1 MDKLPLPTINNSLLE
16 MIGNTP
22 LLEIKNID
30 VGVCRLF
37 VKMESQNPGGS
48 IKDRVAI
55 SIIEQ
60 AEKDGLLKP
69 GGTIVEATAGNT
81 GIGLALVGV
90 LKGYKVI
97 LVIPDKMSREKILH
111 LKAIGTEIVF
121 TRSDVSKEDP
131 EYYHNIAERIVKETP
146 GAFYANQFGN
156 PANAKAHEE
165 TTAPEIW
172 EQMDHN
178 IDAFVAGVGSGGTLS
193 GVGKFFKNVS
203 PSTQIIAADPEGS
216 IIYDAVKKGTF
227 SYEGGS
233 WFVEGIGEDFI
244 PDVLDLSYID
254 DAVTIPDSKAFKTL
268 DLLLKKEGI
277 LAGSSAGTLVA
288 GAIEWCKSQTE
299 PKRVVSLICDTGNKY
314 LSKAFDDA
322 WLSNNGLNVRNLRN
336 DLSDIVVMR
345 ADKQQVVSVKEND
358 TVLIAY
364 NRMRNS
370 DFSQLPVLEN
380 DKLVGTISEDDIL
393 NYCAGNKD
401 GFNQSIDK
409 AMSNNLHKIDCKSS
423 IDDLSSLLNKDSF
436 AMIMEGETFIGIVTK
451 VDLLAYLKNNN

>member
-1 MDKLPLPTINNSLLE
+1 MDKLPLPEINNSLLE

-203 PSTQIIAADPEGS
+203 PSTQIVAADPEGS

-254 DAVTIPDSKAFKTL
+254 DAVTIPDSKAFETL

-345 ADKQQVVSVKEND
+345 ADKQQVISVKEND

-393 NYCAGNKD
+393 NYCAENKD

-409 AMSNNLHKIDCKSS
+409 VMSNNLHKIDCRASV
-423 IDDLSSLLNKDSF
+423 DDLSLVLSKDNF
-436 AMIMEGETFIGIVTK
+436 AMIMEDETFIGIVTK
-451 VDLLAYLKNNN
+451 VDLLAYLKNNS

>member
-1 MDKLPLPTINNSLLE
+1 MDRLPLPEINNSLLE

-22 LLEIKNID
+22 LLELKNID

-48 IKDRVAI
+48 IKDRVAL

-111 LKAIGTEIVF
+111 LKAIGTEIIF

-131 EYYHNIAERIVKETP
+131 EYYHNIAEKIVNETP

-165 TTAPEIW
+165 TTGPEIW
-172 EQMDHN
+172 EQMNHDV
-178 IDAFVAGVGSGGTLS
+178 DAFVAGVGSGGTLS

-203 PSTQIIAADPEGS
+203 PSTQIVAADPEGS
-216 IIYDAVKKGTF
+216 IIFDAVKKGTF

-254 DAVTIPDSKAFKTL
+254 DAVTIPDSKAFDTL

-288 GAIEWCKSQTE
+288 GAIEWCKAQKE

-322 WLSNNGLNVRNLRN
+322 WLSNNGLSVRNLRN

-345 ADKQQVVSVKEND
+345 ADKQQIVSVKEND

-370 DFSQLPVLEN
+370 DFSQLPVLDN
-380 DKLVGTISEDDIL
+380 DKLIGTINENDIL
-393 NYCAGNKD
+393 NYCGENKD
-401 GFNQSIDK
+401 GFSHSIDR
-409 AMSNNLHKIDCKSS
+409 AMSDNLHKIDCKSS

>member
-1 MDKLPLPTINNSLLE
+1 MDKLPLPEINNSLLE

-203 PSTQIIAADPEGS
+203 PSTQIVAADPEGS
-216 IIYDAVKKGTF
+216 IIFDAVKKGTF

-254 DAVTIPDSKAFKTL
+254 DAVTIPDSKAFETL

-393 NYCAGNKD
+393 NYCAENKD

-409 AMSNNLHKIDCKSS
+409 VMSNNLHKIDCRASV
-423 IDDLSSLLNKDSF
+423 DDLSLALSKDNF
-436 AMIMEGETFIGIVTK
+436 AMIMEDETFIGIVTK
-451 VDLLAYLKNNN
+451 VDLLAYLKNNS

>member
-1 MDKLPLPTINNSLLE
+1 

-22 LLEIKNID
+22 LLELKNID

-48 IKDRVAI
+48 IKDRVAL

-111 LKAIGTEIVF
+111 LKAIGTEIIF

-131 EYYHNIAERIVKETP
+131 EYYHNIAEKIVNETP

-165 TTAPEIW
+165 TTGPEIW
-172 EQMDHN
+172 EQMNHDV
-178 IDAFVAGVGSGGTLS
+178 DAFVAGVGSGGTLS

-203 PSTQIIAADPEGS
+203 PSTQIVAADPEGS
-216 IIYDAVKKGTF
+216 IIFDAVKKGTF

-254 DAVTIPDSKAFKTL
+254 DAVTIPDSKAFDTL

-288 GAIEWCKSQTE
+288 GAIEWCKAQKE

-322 WLSNNGLNVRNLRN
+322 WLSNNGLSVRNLRN

-345 ADKQQVVSVKEND
+345 ADKQQIVSVKEND

-370 DFSQLPVLEN
+370 DFSQLPVLDN
-380 DKLVGTISEDDIL
+380 DKLIGTINENDIL
-393 NYCAGNKD
+393 NYCGENKD
-401 GFNQSIDK
+401 GFSHSIDR
-409 AMSNNLHKIDCKSS
+409 AMSDNLHKIDCKSS

>member
-1 MDKLPLPTINNSLLE
+1 MDKLPLPEINNSLLE

-22 LLEIKNID
+22 LLELKNID

-48 IKDRVAI
+48 IKDRVAL

-111 LKAIGTEIVF
+111 LKAIGTEIIF

-131 EYYHNIAERIVKETP
+131 EYYHNIAEKIVNETP

-165 TTAPEIW
+165 TTGPEIW
-172 EQMDHN
+172 EQMNHDV
-178 IDAFVAGVGSGGTLS
+178 DAFVAGVGSGGTLS

-203 PSTQIIAADPEGS
+203 PSTQIVAADPEGS
-216 IIYDAVKKGTF
+216 IIFDAVKKGTF

-254 DAVTIPDSKAFKTL
+254 DAVTIPDSKAFDTL
-268 DLLLKKEGI
+268 DILLKKEGI

-288 GAIEWCKSQTE
+288 GAIEWCKAQKE

-322 WLSNNGLNVRNLRN
+322 WLSNNGLSVRNLRN

-345 ADKQQVVSVKEND
+345 ADKQQIVSVKEND

-370 DFSQLPVLEN
+370 DFSQLPVLDN
-380 DKLVGTISEDDIL
+380 DKLIGTINENDIL
-393 NYCAGNKD
+393 NYCGENKD
-401 GFNQSIDK
+401 GFSHSIDR
-409 AMSNNLHKIDCKSS
+409 AMSDNLHKIDCKSS

>member
-48 IKDRVAI
+48 IKDRVAV

-60 AEKDGLLKP
+60 AEKDGLLKK

-81 GIGLALVGV
+81 GIGLALVGA
-90 LKGYKVI
+90 LKGYRVI

-111 LKAIGTEIVF
+111 LKALGTEIVF

-131 EYYHNIAERIVKETP
+131 EYYHNIAERIVNETP

-165 TTAPEIW
+165 TTGPEIW

-178 IDAFVAGVGSGGTLS
+178 VDAFVAGVGSGGTLS
-193 GVGKFFKNVS
+193 GVGKFFKNIS
-203 PSTQIIAADPEGS
+203 PSTQIVAADPEGS
-216 IIYDAVKKGTF
+216 VIFDAVKKGTF

-254 DAVTIPDSKAFKTL
+254 DAVTIPDSNAFETL

-288 GAIEWCKSQTE
+288 GAIEWCRAQTE

-314 LSKAFDDA
+314 LSKAFDEA
-322 WLSNNGLNVRNLRN
+322 WLSNNGLSDKTLKN

-345 ADKQQVVSVKEND
+345 ADRKQVVSVKESD

-370 DFSQLPVLEN
+370 DFSQLPVLDN
-380 DKLVGTISEDDIL
+380 DKLVGIISEDDIF
-393 NYCAGNKD
+393 NYCFDNKD
-401 GFNQSIDK
+401 GFSHKIAN
-409 AMSNNLHKIDCKSS
+409 AMSSDLPKVDCKAS
-423 IDDLSSLLNKDSF
+423 ISDLSSVLSKDNF

-451 VDLLAYLKNNN
+451 VDVLAYIKNNS

>member
-1 MDKLPLPTINNSLLE
+1 MDKLPLPEINNSLLE

-203 PSTQIIAADPEGS
+203 PSTQIVAADPEGS
-216 IIYDAVKKGTF
+216 IIFDAVKKGTF

-254 DAVTIPDSKAFKTL
+254 DAVTIPDSKAFETL

-393 NYCAGNKD
+393 NYCAENKD

-409 AMSNNLHKIDCKSS
+409 VMSNNLHKIDCRASV
-423 IDDLSSLLNKDSF
+423 DDLSLVLSKDNF
-436 AMIMEGETFIGIVTK
+436 AMIMEDETFIGIVTK
-451 VDLLAYLKNNN
+451 VDLLAYLKNNS

>member
-1 MDKLPLPTINNSLLE
+1 MDRLPLPEINNSLLE

-22 LLEIKNID
+22 LLELKNID

-48 IKDRVAI
+48 IKDRVAL

-111 LKAIGTEIVF
+111 LKAIGTEIIF

-131 EYYHNIAERIVKETP
+131 EYYHNIAEKIVNETP

-165 TTAPEIW
+165 TTGPEIW
-172 EQMDHN
+172 EQMNHDV
-178 IDAFVAGVGSGGTLS
+178 DAFVAGVGSGGTLS

-203 PSTQIIAADPEGS
+203 PSTQIVAADPEGS
-216 IIYDAVKKGTF
+216 IIFDAVKKGTF

-254 DAVTIPDSKAFKTL
+254 DAVTIPDSKAFDTL
-268 DLLLKKEGI
+268 DILLKKEGI

-288 GAIEWCKSQTE
+288 GAIEWCKAQKE

-322 WLSNNGLNVRNLRN
+322 WLSNNGLSVRNLRN

-345 ADKQQVVSVKEND
+345 ADKQQIVSVKEND

-370 DFSQLPVLEN
+370 DFSQLPVLDN
-380 DKLVGTISEDDIL
+380 DKLIGTINENDIL
-393 NYCAGNKD
+393 DYCGENKD
-401 GFNQSIDK
+401 GFSHSIDR
-409 AMSNNLHKIDCKSS
+409 AMSDNLHKIDCKSS

>member
-1 MDKLPLPTINNSLLE
+1 MDKLPLPEINNSLLE

-22 LLEIKNID
+22 LLELKNID

-48 IKDRVAI
+48 IKDRVAL

-111 LKAIGTEIVF
+111 LKAIGTEIIF

-131 EYYHNIAERIVKETP
+131 EYYHNIAEKIVNETP

-165 TTAPEIW
+165 TTGPEIW
-172 EQMDHN
+172 EQMNHDV
-178 IDAFVAGVGSGGTLS
+178 DAFVAGVGSGGTLS

-203 PSTQIIAADPEGS
+203 PSTQIVAADPEGS
-216 IIYDAVKKGTF
+216 IIFDAVKKGTF

-254 DAVTIPDSKAFKTL
+254 DAVTIPDSKAFDTL

-288 GAIEWCKSQTE
+288 GAIEWCKAQKE

-322 WLSNNGLNVRNLRN
+322 WLSNNGLSVRNLRN

-345 ADKQQVVSVKEND
+345 SDKQQIVSVKEND

-370 DFSQLPVLEN
+370 DFSQLPVLDN
-380 DKLVGTISEDDIL
+380 DKLIGTINENDIL
-393 NYCAGNKD
+393 NYCGENKD
-401 GFNQSIDK
+401 GFSHSINR
-409 AMSNNLHKIDCKSS
+409 AMSDNLHKIDCKSS

>member
-1 MDKLPLPTINNSLLE
+1 
-16 MIGNTP
+16 
-22 LLEIKNID
+22 
-30 VGVCRLF
+30 
-37 VKMESQNPGGS
+37 
-48 IKDRVAI
+48 
-55 SIIEQ
+55 
-60 AEKDGLLKP
+60 
-69 GGTIVEATAGNT
+69 
-81 GIGLALVGV
+81 
-90 LKGYKVI
+90 
-97 LVIPDKMSREKILH
+97 MSREKILH
-111 LKAIGTEIVF
+111 LKAIGTEIIF

-131 EYYHNIAERIVKETP
+131 EYYHNIAEKIVNETP

-165 TTAPEIW
+165 TTGPEIW
-172 EQMDHN
+172 EQMNHDV
-178 IDAFVAGVGSGGTLS
+178 DAFVAGVGSGGTLS

-203 PSTQIIAADPEGS
+203 PSTQIVAADPEGS
-216 IIYDAVKKGTF
+216 IIFDAVKKGTF

-254 DAVTIPDSKAFKTL
+254 DAVTIPDSKAFDTL

-288 GAIEWCKSQTE
+288 GAIEWCKAQKE

-322 WLSNNGLNVRNLRN
+322 WLSNNGLSVRNLRN

-345 ADKQQVVSVKEND
+345 ADKQQIVSVKEND

-370 DFSQLPVLEN
+370 DFSQLPVLDN
-380 DKLVGTISEDDIL
+380 DKLIGTINENDIL
-393 NYCAGNKD
+393 NYCGENKD
-401 GFNQSIDK
+401 GFSHSIDR
-409 AMSNNLHKIDCKSS
+409 AMSDNLHKIDCKSS

>member
-1 MDKLPLPTINNSLLE
+1 MDKLPLPEINNSLLE

-203 PSTQIIAADPEGS
+203 PSTQIVAADPEGS
-216 IIYDAVKKGTF
+216 IIFDAVKKGTF

-254 DAVTIPDSKAFKTL
+254 DAVTIPDSKAFETL

-345 ADKQQVVSVKEND
+345 ADKQQVISVKEND

-393 NYCAGNKD
+393 NYCAENKD

-409 AMSNNLHKIDCKSS
+409 AMSNNLHKIDCRASV
-423 IDDLSSLLNKDSF
+423 DDLSLVLSKDNF
-436 AMIMEGETFIGIVTK
+436 AMIMEDETFIGIVTK
-451 VDLLAYLKNNN
+451 VDLLAYLKNNS

>member
-1 MDKLPLPTINNSLLE
+1 MDKLPLPEINNSLLE

-203 PSTQIIAADPEGS
+203 PSTQIVAADPEGS
-216 IIYDAVKKGTF
+216 IIFDAVKKGTF

-254 DAVTIPDSKAFKTL
+254 DAVTIPDSKAFETL

-345 ADKQQVVSVKEND
+345 ADKQQVISVKEND

-393 NYCAGNKD
+393 NYCAENKD

-409 AMSNNLHKIDCKSS
+409 AMSSNLHKIDCRASV
-423 IDDLSSLLNKDSF
+423 DDLSLVLSKDNF
-436 AMIMEGETFIGIVTK
+436 AMIMEDETFIGIVTK
-451 VDLLAYLKNNN
+451 VDLLAYLKNNS

>member
-1 MDKLPLPTINNSLLE
+1 MDKLPLPEINNSLLE

-22 LLEIKNID
+22 LLELKNID

-48 IKDRVAI
+48 IKDRVAL

-111 LKAIGTEIVF
+111 LKAIGTEIIF

-131 EYYHNIAERIVKETP
+131 EYYHNIAEKIVNETP

-165 TTAPEIW
+165 TTGPEIW
-172 EQMDHN
+172 EQMNHDV
-178 IDAFVAGVGSGGTLS
+178 DAFVAGVGSGGTLS

-203 PSTQIIAADPEGS
+203 PSTQIVAADPEGS
-216 IIYDAVKKGTF
+216 IIFDAVKKGTF

-254 DAVTIPDSKAFKTL
+254 DAVTIPDSKAFDTL

-288 GAIEWCKSQTE
+288 GAIEWCKAQKE

-322 WLSNNGLNVRNLRN
+322 WLSNNGLSVRNLRN

-345 ADKQQVVSVKEND
+345 ADKQQIVSVKEND

-370 DFSQLPVLEN
+370 DFSQLPVLDN
-380 DKLVGTISEDDIL
+380 DKLIGTINENDIL
-393 NYCAGNKD
+393 NYCGENKD
-401 GFNQSIDK
+401 GFSHSIDR
-409 AMSNNLHKIDCKSS
+409 AMSDNLHKIDCKSS

>member
-1 MDKLPLPTINNSLLE
+1 MDKLPLPDINNSLLE

-60 AEKDGLLKP
+60 AEKDGILKP

-81 GIGLALVGV
+81 GIGLALVGI
-90 LKGYKVI
+90 LKGYRVV

-111 LKAIGTEIVF
+111 LKAMGTEVVF

-131 EYYHNIAERIVKETP
+131 EYYHNIAEKIVKETP

-156 PANAKAHEE
+156 PANALAHEK
-165 TTAPEIW
+165 TTGPEIW
-172 EQMDHN
+172 KQMDHN

-193 GVGKFFKNVS
+193 GVGKFLKSVS
-203 PSTQIIAADPEGS
+203 PKIQIVAADPEGS
-216 IIYDAVKKGTF
+216 IIFDAVKKG
-227 SYEGGS
+227 SYSYSGGS
-233 WFVEGIGEDFI
+233 WLVEGIGEDFI
-244 PDVLDLSYID
+244 PDVLNLSYID
-254 DAVTIPDSKAFKTL
+254 DAITIPDQKAFETL
-268 DLLLKKEGI
+268 EILLKKEGI

-288 GAIEWCKSQTE
+288 GAIEWCRAQKE

-322 WLSNNGLNVRNLRN
+322 WLSNNGLSNRNLKN
-336 DLSDIVVMR
+336 DLSDLIVMR
-345 ADKQQVVSVKEND
+345 ADQKQIISVKEDD

-370 DFSQLPVLEN
+370 DVSQLPVLDGDEI
-380 DKLVGTISEDDIL
+380 VGTITEDEIL
-393 NYCAGNKD
+393 RHCTENKD
-401 GFNQSIDK
+401 GFSSLVNV
-409 AMSNNLHKIDCKSS
+409 AMSSNLHQIDCNSS
-423 IDDLSSLLNKDSF
+423 ISDLSSLIDKSNF
-436 AMIMEGETFIGIVTK
+436 AIVMENNTFIGIITK
-451 VDLLAYLKNNN
+451 VDLLAYLKKNI

>member
-1 MDKLPLPTINNSLLE
+1 MDKLPLPEINNSLLE

-97 LVIPDKMSREKILH
+97 LVIPDNMSREKILH

-203 PSTQIIAADPEGS
+203 PSTQIVAADPEGS
-216 IIYDAVKKGTF
+216 IIFDAVKKGTF

-254 DAVTIPDSKAFKTL
+254 DAVTIPDSKAFETL

-345 ADKQQVVSVKEND
+345 ADKQQVISVKEND

-393 NYCAGNKD
+393 NYCAENKD

-409 AMSNNLHKIDCKSS
+409 AMSNNLHKIDCRASV
-423 IDDLSSLLNKDSF
+423 DDLSLVLSKDNF
-436 AMIMEGETFIGIVTK
+436 AMIMEDETFIGIVTK
-451 VDLLAYLKNNN
+451 VDLLAYLKNNS

>member
-48 IKDRVAI
+48 IKDRVAV

-60 AEKDGLLKP
+60 AEKDGLLKS

-81 GIGLALVGV
+81 GIGLALVGA
-90 LKGYKVI
+90 LKGYRVI

-111 LKAIGTEIVF
+111 LKALGTEIIF
-121 TRSDVSKEDP
+121 TRSDVSNEDP
-131 EYYHNIAERIVKETP
+131 EYYHNIAEKIVKETP

-165 TTAPEIW
+165 TTGPEIW

-193 GVGKFFKNVS
+193 GVGKFFKNIS
-203 PSTQIIAADPEGS
+203 PSTQIVAADPEGS
-216 IIYDAVKKGTF
+216 VIFDAVKKGAF

-244 PDVLDLSYID
+244 PDILDLSYID
-254 DAVTIPDSKAFKTL
+254 DAVTIPDSKAFETL
-268 DLLLKKEGI
+268 DILLKKEGI

-288 GAIEWCKSQTE
+288 GAIEWCRKQKE

-314 LSKAFDDA
+314 LSKAFDEA
-322 WLSNNGLNVRNLRN
+322 WLTNNGLSDKNLKN

-345 ADKQQVVSVKEND
+345 ADRKQIVSVKEDD

-370 DFSQLPVLEN
+370 DFSQLPVLDN
-380 DKLVGTISEDDIL
+380 DKLVGIISEDDIF
-393 NYCAGNKD
+393 NYCFDNKD
-401 GFNQSIDK
+401 GFSHKIAN
-409 AMSNNLHKIDCKSS
+409 AMSSDLPKVDCKAS
-423 IDDLSSLLNKDSF
+423 ISDLSSVLRKTNF

-451 VDLLAYLKNNN
+451 VDVLAYIKNNS

>member
-1 MDKLPLPTINNSLLE
+1 MDKLPLPEINNSLLE

-203 PSTQIIAADPEGS
+203 PSTQIVAADPEGS
-216 IIYDAVKKGTF
+216 IIFDAVKKGTF

-254 DAVTIPDSKAFKTL
+254 DAVTIPDSKAFETL

-345 ADKQQVVSVKEND
+345 ADKQQVISVKEND

-393 NYCAGNKD
+393 NYCAENKD

-409 AMSNNLHKIDCKSS
+409 AMSNNLHKIDCRASV
-423 IDDLSSLLNKDSF
+423 DDLSLALSKDNF
-436 AMIMEGETFIGIVTK
+436 AMIMEDETFIGIVTK
-451 VDLLAYLKNNN
+451 VDLLAYLKNNS

>member
-1 MDKLPLPTINNSLLE
+1 MDKLPLPEINNSLLE

-203 PSTQIIAADPEGS
+203 PSTQIVAADPEGS

-254 DAVTIPDSKAFKTL
+254 DAVTIPVSKAFETL

-345 ADKQQVVSVKEND
+345 ADKQQVISVKEND

-393 NYCAGNKD
+393 NYCAENKD

-409 AMSNNLHKIDCKSS
+409 AMSNNLHKIDCRASV
-423 IDDLSSLLNKDSF
+423 DDLSLVLSKDNF
-436 AMIMEGETFIGIVTK
+436 AMIMEDETFIGIVTK
-451 VDLLAYLKNNN
+451 VDLLAYLKNNS

>member
-1 MDKLPLPTINNSLLE
+1 MDKLPLPEINNSLLE

-22 LLEIKNID
+22 LLELKNID

-48 IKDRVAI
+48 IKDRVAL

-111 LKAIGTEIVF
+111 LKAIGTEIIF

-131 EYYHNIAERIVKETP
+131 EYYHNIAEKIVNETP

-165 TTAPEIW
+165 TTGPEIW
-172 EQMDHN
+172 EQMNHDV
-178 IDAFVAGVGSGGTLS
+178 DAFVAGVGSGGTLS

-203 PSTQIIAADPEGS
+203 PSTQIVAADPEGS
-216 IIYDAVKKGTF
+216 IIFDAVKKGTF

-254 DAVTIPDSKAFKTL
+254 DAVTIPDSKAFDTL

-288 GAIEWCKSQTE
+288 GAIEWCKAQKE

-322 WLSNNGLNVRNLRN
+322 WLSNNGLSVRNLRN

-345 ADKQQVVSVKEND
+345 SDKQQIVSVKEND

-370 DFSQLPVLEN
+370 DFSQLPVLDN
-380 DKLVGTISEDDIL
+380 DKLIGTINENDIL
-393 NYCAGNKD
+393 NYCGENKD
-401 GFNQSIDK
+401 GFSHSIDR
-409 AMSNNLHKIDCKSS
+409 AMSDNLHKIDCKSS

>member
-1 MDKLPLPTINNSLLE
+1 MDKLPLPEINNSLLE

-22 LLEIKNID
+22 LLELKNID

-48 IKDRVAI
+48 IKDRVAL

-111 LKAIGTEIVF
+111 LKAIGTEIIF

-131 EYYHNIAERIVKETP
+131 EYYHNIAEKIVNETP

-165 TTAPEIW
+165 TTGPEIW
-172 EQMDHN
+172 EQMNHDV
-178 IDAFVAGVGSGGTLS
+178 DAFVAGVGSGGTLS

-203 PSTQIIAADPEGS
+203 PSTQIVAADPEGS
-216 IIYDAVKKGTF
+216 IIFDAVKKGTF

-254 DAVTIPDSKAFKTL
+254 DAVTIPDSKAFDTL
-268 DLLLKKEGI
+268 DILLKKEGI

-288 GAIEWCKSQTE
+288 GAIEWCKAQKE

-322 WLSNNGLNVRNLRN
+322 WLSNNGLSVRNLRN

-345 ADKQQVVSVKEND
+345 ADKQQIVSVKEND

-370 DFSQLPVLEN
+370 DFSQLPVLDN
-380 DKLVGTISEDDIL
+380 DKLIGTINENDIL
-393 NYCAGNKD
+393 DYCGENKD
-401 GFNQSIDK
+401 GFSHSIDR
-409 AMSNNLHKIDCKSS
+409 AMSDNLHKIDCKSS

>member
-48 IKDRVAI
+48 IKDRVAV

-60 AEKDGLLKP
+60 AEKDGSLKP

-81 GIGLALVGV
+81 GIGLALVGA
-90 LKGYKVI
+90 LKGYRVI

-111 LKAIGTEIVF
+111 LKALGTEIVF

-131 EYYHNIAERIVKETP
+131 EYYHNIAEKIVKETH

-193 GVGKFFKNVS
+193 GVGKFFKNIS
-203 PSTQIIAADPEGS
+203 PSTQIVAADPEGS
-216 IIYDAVKKGTF
+216 VIFDAVKKGTF
-227 SYEGGS
+227 SYDGGS

-254 DAVTIPDSKAFKTL
+254 DAVTIPDSKAFETL

-288 GAIEWCKSQTE
+288 GAI
-299 PKRVVSLICDTGNKY
+299 
-314 LSKAFDDA
+314 
-322 WLSNNGLNVRNLRN
+322 
-336 DLSDIVVMR
+336 
-345 ADKQQVVSVKEND
+345 
-358 TVLIAY
+358 
-364 NRMRNS
+364 
-370 DFSQLPVLEN
+370 
-380 DKLVGTISEDDIL
+380 
-393 NYCAGNKD
+393 
-401 GFNQSIDK
+401 
-409 AMSNNLHKIDCKSS
+409 
-423 IDDLSSLLNKDSF
+423 
-436 AMIMEGETFIGIVTK
+436 
-451 VDLLAYLKNNN
+451 

>member
-48 IKDRVAI
+48 IKDRVAV

-60 AEKDGLLKP
+60 AEKDGLLKK

-81 GIGLALVGV
+81 GIGLALVGA
-90 LKGYKVI
+90 LKGYRVI

-111 LKAIGTEIVF
+111 LKALGTEIVF

-131 EYYHNIAERIVKETP
+131 EYYHNIAERIVNETP

-165 TTAPEIW
+165 TTGPEIW

-193 GVGKFFKNVS
+193 GVGKFFKNIS
-203 PSTQIIAADPEGS
+203 PSTQIVAADPEGS
-216 IIYDAVKKGTF
+216 VIFDAVKKGTF

-254 DAVTIPDSKAFKTL
+254 DAVTIPDSKAFETL

-288 GAIEWCKSQTE
+288 GAIEWCRAQTE

-314 LSKAFDDA
+314 LSKAFDEA
-322 WLSNNGLNVRNLRN
+322 WLSNNGLSDKTLKN

-345 ADKQQVVSVKEND
+345 ADRKQVVSVKESD

-370 DFSQLPVLEN
+370 DFSQLPVLDT
-380 DKLVGTISEDDIL
+380 DKLVGIISEDDIF
-393 NYCAGNKD
+393 NYCFDNKD
-401 GFNQSIDK
+401 GFSHKIAN
-409 AMSNNLHKIDCKSS
+409 AMSSDLPKVDCKSS
-423 IDDLSSLLNKDSF
+423 ISDLSSVLSKDNF

-451 VDLLAYLKNNN
+451 VDVLAYIKNNS

>member
-1 MDKLPLPTINNSLLE
+1 MDKLPLPEINNSLLE

-131 EYYHNIAERIVKETP
+131 EYYHNIAERIVMETP

-203 PSTQIIAADPEGS
+203 PSTQIVAADPEGS
-216 IIYDAVKKGTF
+216 IIFDAVKKGTF

-254 DAVTIPDSKAFKTL
+254 DAVTIPDSKAFETL

-393 NYCAGNKD
+393 NYCAENKD

-409 AMSNNLHKIDCKSS
+409 VMSNNLHKIDCRASV
-423 IDDLSSLLNKDSF
+423 DDLSLVLSKDNF
-436 AMIMEGETFIGIVTK
+436 AMIMEDETFIGIVTK
-451 VDLLAYLKNNN
+451 VDLLAYLKNNS

>member
-203 PSTQIIAADPEGS
+203 PSTQIVAADPEGS
-216 IIYDAVKKGTF
+216 IIFDAVKKGTF

-254 DAVTIPDSKAFKTL
+254 DAVTIPDSKAFETL

-345 ADKQQVVSVKEND
+345 ADKQQVISVKEND

-393 NYCAGNKD
+393 NYCAENKD

-409 AMSNNLHKIDCKSS
+409 VMSNNLHKIDCRASV
-423 IDDLSSLLNKDSF
+423 DDLSLVLSKDNF
-436 AMIMEGETFIGIVTK
+436 AMIMEDETFIGIVTK
-451 VDLLAYLKNNN
+451 VDLLAYLKNNS

>member
-1 MDKLPLPTINNSLLE
+1 MDKLPLPEINNSLLE

-203 PSTQIIAADPEGS
+203 PSTQIVAADPEGS
-216 IIYDAVKKGTF
+216 IIFDAVKKGTF

-254 DAVTIPDSKAFKTL
+254 DAVTIPDSKAFETL

-345 ADKQQVVSVKEND
+345 ADKQQVISVKEND

-393 NYCAGNKD
+393 NYCAENKD

-409 AMSNNLHKIDCKSS
+409 VMSNNLHKIDCRASV
-423 IDDLSSLLNKDSF
+423 DDLSLALSKDNF
-436 AMIMEGETFIGIVTK
+436 AMIMEDETFIGIVTK
-451 VDLLAYLKNNN
+451 VDLLAYLKNNS